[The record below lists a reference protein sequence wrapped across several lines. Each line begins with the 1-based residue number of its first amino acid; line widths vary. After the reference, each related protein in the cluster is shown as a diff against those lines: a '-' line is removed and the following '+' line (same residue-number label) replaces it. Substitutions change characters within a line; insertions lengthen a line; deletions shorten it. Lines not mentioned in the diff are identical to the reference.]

1 MNKKVIIVSGSSGEI
16 GSAIVKAFI
25 QDNCF
30 VIGLDKDSPKK
41 TFTTDFK
48 HINVDLYNFSEDSSY
63 SANIIENIKK
73 SMPSNYS
80 RLIIINNAALQILKP
95 INEISISDWNNSFYI
110 NTFSPFFLVQA
121 FLNELSSSSGQVINI
136 TSIHSRLTKS
146 NFACY
151 SASKAALDS
160 LTRSMAI
167 ELSQKGISINSIAPA
182 AILTN
187 MLKAGFDE
195 ESKLNELESFH
206 PSKSIGNPEDLAQ
219 LVKSVSLLDDNFLT
233 GSVIEYNGGISN
245 TLHDPN

>member
-25 QDNCF
+25 QDNSF

-41 TFTTDFK
+41 TVTTDFK
-48 HINVDLYNFSEDSSY
+48 HISVDLYNFSEDSSY

-136 TSIHSRLTKS
+136 TSIHSRLTKR
-146 NFACY
+146 NVACY

-160 LTRSMAI
+160 LTRSMA
-167 ELSQKGISINSIAPA
+167 
-182 AILTN
+182 
-187 MLKAGFDE
+187 M
-195 ESKLNELESFH
+195 
-206 PSKSIGNPEDLAQ
+206 
-219 LVKSVSLLDDNFLT
+219 
-233 GSVIEYNGGISN
+233 
-245 TLHDPN
+245 